1 MYDGL
6 DTSRGQYRA
15 VANQY
20 SSNTYD
26 DAFADDLSDYDDDD
40 DDMDGNGGDDDDDGS
55 DYFGSYNGNGKIEM
69 KDLEK
74 DRGRLSLEEMNG

>member
-6 DTSRGQYRA
+6 DTSRGQYRT
-15 VANQY
+15 VANHY
-20 SSNTYD
+20 ASNTYD
-26 DAFADDLSDYDDDD
+26 DTFADDLSDYE
-40 DDMDGNGGDDDDDGS
+40 DDMDGDGDDDDS
-55 DYFGSYNGNGKIEM
+55 DFGSYNNGNGKIEM